1 MRRRSTRPMLL
12 VLVAVVTLLPGT
24 LATAAPATPR
34 TFTTNLSAAEEVA
47 DPPVVSNARGQAVFH
62 LSKDGTELRY
72 RLIVA
77 NIENVLQAHLHLAPA
92 GENGPVVAW
101 LYPSGPPPELIPGR
115 TQGVL
120 ATGTITAADLVGPLE
135 GASLDQLVD
144 AILAGDIYV
153 NVHTQQFPGGEI
165 RGQL

>member
-1 MRRRSTRPMLL
+1 MSRRSTGRMLF
-12 VLVAVVTLLPGT
+12 VLVAVATLLPGT
-24 LATAAPATPR
+24 LATADPANPQ

-47 DPPVVSNARGQAVFH
+47 DPPVESNARGQAVFH

-120 ATGTITAADLVGPLE
+120 ATGTITAADLVGPLA
-135 GASLDQLVD
+135 GASLDQLVE
-144 AILAGDIYV
+144 AIVAGDIYA
-153 NVHTQQFPGGEI
+153 NVHTQQFPAGEI